1 MTLARSSETLG
12 KDDEKF
18 GAATQAPWALP
29 HKGCVTAPKSKHPF
43 PVSIKTGLNSTSQD
57 RVARPQPDRTA
68 DFCAKHAQ
76 NAVSP
81 QDQQSAVA
89 HIRTVRIESSYTQQS
104 ESRFMVG
111 IAALLVRCKEKPDK
125 YWNVSKRLLTSPPL
139 RLLSPNNI
147 AVKTLMAASA
157 LESDP
162 ALTAEQKQAALEAVL
177 HSHTFARADQLK
189 SFLRYICEMEL
200 AGRGHELTEY
210 LIGVEA
216 LGRPSHYSPSDDS
229 AVRNRAFALRKKL
242 QEFYELEQPDAP
254 VRLELNKG
262 SYCPHFLVSSGAAT
276 PAVPSLESVVET
288 LPILPV
294 DSAALPTETAAP
306 KSVKHTWLAGFAA
319 GVLLTALAAGAI
331 YWLSAVRQTANGR
344 AAASAPVLAEA
355 WGPLFTPNS
364 EVLICVANPSSLSIH
379 PEAISGSPV
388 ATFHDPNSHPL
399 PTELLDWVKRRF
411 PATTGPQHLTPT
423 ANATYWGDTLG
434 AHTAYK
440 TLAAVNAMPRLFP
453 ERVLSIP
460 ALRQRNV
467 VLLGSGEYSPAIA
480 HFMEKC
486 PLSANFLNGIAPTGQ
501 PEKPLYQMKRDHNK
515 RLAQVFGLI
524 TVLPSDSSVNQQHR
538 TLIFSGVNSAGT
550 QAAAEFFTSPETL
563 NILKRQLAK
572 DGHTTFPP
580 AYQVVVRAETDDS
593 ILLNYHYE
601 TYRLVTLPSSH

>member
-1 MTLARSSETLG
+1 MH
-12 KDDEKF
+12 
-18 GAATQAPWALP
+18 AT
-29 HKGCVTAPKSKHPF
+29 F
-43 PVSIKTGLNSTSQD
+43 
-57 RVARPQPDRTA
+57 
-68 DFCAKHAQ
+68 
-76 NAVSP
+76 
-81 QDQQSAVA
+81 
-89 HIRTVRIESSYTQQS
+89 
-104 ESRFMVG
+104 
-111 IAALLVRCKEKPDK
+111 
-125 YWNVSKRLLTSPPL
+125 
-139 RLLSPNNI
+139 
-147 AVKTLMAASA
+147 

-162 ALTAEQKQAALEAVL
+162 AISAEQKQAALEAVL

-200 AGRGHELTEY
+200 ANRGHELTEY

-216 LGRPSHYSPSDDS
+216 LGRPSHYSPGDDS

-242 QEFYELEQPDAP
+242 QEYYELEQPDAS
-254 VRLELNKG
+254 VRIELNKG
-262 SYCPHFLVSSGAAT
+262 SYCPHFLANPAAVNLVLAPPA
-276 PAVPSLESVVET
+276 PAVENGHSL
-288 LPILPV
+288 PA
-294 DSAALPTETAAP
+294 DSAALPPGEASPTPARRN
-306 KSVKHTWLAGFAA
+306 WLAGFAA
-319 GVLLTALAAGAI
+319 GVALTALAAGVF
-331 YWLSAVRQTANGR
+331 YWFSVVRQTANGR
-344 AAASAPVLAEA
+344 APMAAVLAEA
-355 WGPLFTPNS
+355 WGPLFTPLA

-423 ANATYWGDTLG
+423 MNATYWGDTLG

-440 TLAAVNAMPRLFP
+440 TLAAVNALPRLFP

-486 PLSANFLNGIAPTGQ
+486 PLSANFLNGIAPTAQ
-501 PEKPLYQMKRDHNK
+501 PENPLYRMKRDQNK

-538 TLIFSGVNSAGT
+538 TVIFSGVNSAGT

-601 TYRLVTLPSSH
+601 TYRLVTLPTNR